1 MERNIEPII
10 LVRDPRGNTD
20 LIRRLHEALETH
32 THRLYDEAV
41 ATGDLALRL
50 VTLAYIEAETE
61 LRVRGMSRSDGEK
74 APTEHAVGAAVTV
87 DPEVYRQRQENAHLE
102 GQLRLRQAELRA
114 AEQQVKAL
122 RGLLAYETAVAGRG
136 G

>member
-1 MERNIEPII
+1 MEH
-10 LVRDPRGNTD
+10 NTE
-20 LIRRLHEALETH
+20 LITRLHEALETYTQSLH
-32 THRLYDEAV
+32 DEAV
-41 ATGDLALRL
+41 ITGKLALRL
-50 VTLAYIEAETE
+50 VTLAHTEAETN
-61 LRVRGMSRSDGEK
+61 LRVRGAPRPDGEK

-122 RGLLAYETAVAGRG
+122 RGLLAYETASGDASLTE
-136 G
+136 